1 MKPYSP
7 SCDENKEPVLA
18 VLREVFS
25 VAKHVLEIGSGT
37 GQHAVFFAG
46 QLPHLVWQASDV
58 TEHLAG
64 IQLWLEE
71 AVLPNTPLP
80 LELDV
85 TSERWPSTEIDA
97 IFSANTAHIMAWPQV
112 ESMFAGIG
120 RSLRPGGV
128 LALYGPFNYNGS
140 YTSESNARFDSWLKA
155 RDPLSGVRDFELLE
169 ALAETHGLQLQQDYA
184 MPANNRTL
192 VWRKTG

>member
-1 MKPYSP
+1 M
-7 SCDENKEPVLA
+7 
-18 VLREVFS
+18 LREVFS